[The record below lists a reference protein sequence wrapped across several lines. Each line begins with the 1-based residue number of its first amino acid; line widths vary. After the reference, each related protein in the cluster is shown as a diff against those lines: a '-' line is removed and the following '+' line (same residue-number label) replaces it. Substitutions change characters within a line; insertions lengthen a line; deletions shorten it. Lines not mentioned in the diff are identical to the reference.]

1 MKGNRQCS
9 FTKINSSKK
18 VTIDF
23 SLIEYISEM
32 VSEDENIALSSL
44 VDYDEV
50 RMIVCNINGDSSSG
64 PDSLVDKFYQSSWD
78 MVGFDIVI
86 MVQDFYMV
94 ILFPNSLLI
103 LIWSSFQINLM
114 YKHSHTWDELAWVI
128 LSTRFYSKSFMTL

>member
-1 MKGNRQCS
+1 
-9 FTKINSSKK
+9 
-18 VTIDF
+18 
-23 SLIEYISEM
+23 M

-44 VDYDEV
+44 ADYDEV

-114 YKHSHTWDELAWVI
+114 YKHSHT
-128 LSTRFYSKSFMTL
+128 